1 MGFRRMRALT
11 VFAMALALGAVGA
24 AADEASQAPPCVGV
38 TLSATPA
45 SGHGETD
52 KGFSARR
59 ILDLGFHVELARG
72 APPDGLTLKI
82 FTPNGHLYQQIDVPV
97 APAGSREATRALP
110 GYPFPVKVAAVRAVR
125 AADDGIERAVVDAP
139 PFLVAGTNIVSSS
152 LYGRWRVEAW
162 VKDAP
167 EACSAQFNIFP

>member
-1 MGFRRMRALT
+1 MDFRRATVLSACAL
-11 VFAMALALGAVGA
+11 VWAAAAGRA
-24 AADEASQAPPCVGV
+24 AADEPSQAAPCLGV
-38 TLSATPA
+38 TVSATPA
-45 SGHGETD
+45 SGHSETD

-59 ILDLGFHVELARG
+59 ILDLNFHVELASRVTPESL
-72 APPDGLTLKI
+72 ALKV

-97 APAGSREATRALP
+97 APAGSGEATRALP
-110 GYPFPVKVAAVRAVR
+110 GYPFPVKVAAVRA
-125 AADDGIERAVVDAP
+125 ERSAEDAGTRTLVDAP

-167 EACSAQFNIFP
+167 SACSAQFNIFP